1 MFDKSL
7 RIHVIKDVCKKNRIR
22 NQKKK
27 KKKVTKGR
35 NNHEGQSDP
44 QKAKAKQ
51 KKVLK
56 VFEFSFI

>member
-1 MFDKSL
+1 MF
-7 RIHVIKDVCKKNRIR
+7 VIKTGLET
-22 NQKKK
+22 KKK

-35 NNHEGQSDP
+35 NNHGGQSDP

>member
-1 MFDKSL
+1 MF
-7 RIHVIKDVCKKNRIR
+7 VIKTGLET
-22 NQKKK
+22 KK
-27 KKKVTKGR
+27 KKKVIKGR

-56 VFEFSFI
+56 VFEF

>member
-1 MFDKSL
+1 MF
-7 RIHVIKDVCKKNRIR
+7 VIKTGLET
-22 NQKKK
+22 KK
-27 KKKVTKGR
+27 KKKVIKGR

-56 VFEFSFI
+56 VLKVFEFSFI

>member
-1 MFDKSL
+1 MF
-7 RIHVIKDVCKKNRIR
+7 VIKTGLET
-22 NQKKK
+22 K

-35 NNHEGQSDP
+35 NNHESQSDP
-44 QKAKAKQ
+44 QKAKPNK